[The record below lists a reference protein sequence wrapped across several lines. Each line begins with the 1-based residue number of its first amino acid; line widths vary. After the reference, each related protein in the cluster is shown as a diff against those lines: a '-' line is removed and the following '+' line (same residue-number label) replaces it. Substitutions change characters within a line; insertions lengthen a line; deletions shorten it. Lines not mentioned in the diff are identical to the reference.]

1 MAFLLSGEHLP
12 SGQHPVADFSCV
24 EDALNQLYQQPDG
37 FLILEQSEMEYIQCA
52 LEFHGSLKS
61 FVVEV
66 QELRPDGSPHHV
78 MTQFITLPLAVEYF
92 SQYYWGTLDYSNWE
106 DITSELYG

>member
-24 EDALNQLYQQPDG
+24 EDALNHLYQQSDG

-78 MTQFITLPLAVEYF
+78 MTQFVTLPLAVEYF
-92 SQYYWGTLDYSNWE
+92 SQYYRGTLNYSNWE